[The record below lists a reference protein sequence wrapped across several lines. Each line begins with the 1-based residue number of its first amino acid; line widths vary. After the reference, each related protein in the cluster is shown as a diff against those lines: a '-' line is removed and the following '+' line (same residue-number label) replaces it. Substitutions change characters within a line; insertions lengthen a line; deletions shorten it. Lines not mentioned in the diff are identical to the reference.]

1 MATFPVKLPER
12 VGGKFQNQRPRA
24 GVETRVKSFLTN
36 HSKQCSNKRSNI
48 KNGARRHPQH
58 PQPRHGGDEYST

>member
-24 GVETRVKSFLTN
+24 GV
-36 HSKQCSNKRSNI
+36 
-48 KNGARRHPQH
+48 
-58 PQPRHGGDEYST
+58 